1 LKKGNIGLKELY
13 SKYKYHNA
21 KPDPHTKREY
31 ALQIL
36 AEPRSIDEKQGFCIE
51 RTQYDKGKDYKQQRQ
66 NNGGMA

>member
-1 LKKGNIGLKELY
+1 MFKE
-13 SKYKYHNA
+13 
-21 KPDPHTKREY
+21 EY

-36 AEPRSIDEKQGFCIE
+36 AEPHCIGEEQGVCAE